1 MTLEEISEKISK
13 LQEIKDILL
22 KPMPDNPTLE
32 EIIYKS
38 YLELES
44 VTKVMKK
51 INDLGYR
58 KIKKGTEI
66 KYVTNDISDILT
78 SKNVDVEEDL
88 KNLVQKIFKKNK
100 KGAIK
105 SWF

>member
-1 MTLEEISEKISK
+1 MRLEDINNKISK
-13 LQEIKDILL
+13 LQEIKKLLL

-32 EIIYKS
+32 QIIYKN
-38 YLELES
+38 YLELEN
-44 VTKVMKK
+44 VTKVMK
-51 INDLGYR
+51 IVNDLGYR
-58 KIKKGTEI
+58 KIKKDNKI
-66 KYVTNDISDILT
+66 KYVTNDISEILT
-78 SKNVDVEEDL
+78 DKNVEVEEDL